1 MARILDAV
9 NRKRGQQAA
18 PAPSLSRP
26 LPMTGISIT
35 YKEVGALSF
44 ASRLIPERTPKR
56 WELISKLVSDC
67 MIDNDLSSPV
77 LAVCKCNDGK
87 RLFNHTAEDCKHVT
101 QILSER
107 YPGTLGFSDEK
118 LRAVLSTYPE
128 RIALKHIILTPQIEE
143 CCGEPIIMCNRP
155 SFPLVYTTQGTF
167 VAALFNGECRKGCS
181 KKFHY
186 SYYQQGDVTKYYI
199 PQGEKYFQYS
209 SQTVF
214 ETALL
219 EDVTNNI
226 SISATSFESRAE
238 VYNEN
243 FRDLDI
249 ARLKYLREFGRTT
262 SDTNHPWK
270 LTEKRVED
278 AWFLY
283 TLVCFYRDRRQ
294 LDEVNFAT
302 SSLPSQRKDL
312 DMLCGRAWELI
323 SQTTNP
329 WIHHKCGK
337 LGCSE
342 GTFRSISY
350 PNLTHPSYYSSINL
364 KLYML

>member
-1 MARILDAV
+1 MGNVA
-9 NRKRGQQAA
+9 KAA
-18 PAPSLSRP
+18 P
-26 LPMTGISIT
+26 
-35 YKEVGALSF
+35 
-44 ASRLIPERTPKR
+44 
-56 WELISKLVSDC
+56 
-67 MIDNDLSSPV
+67 
-77 LAVCKCNDGK
+77 
-87 RLFNHTAEDCKHVT
+87 
-101 QILSER
+101 
-107 YPGTLGFSDEK
+107 
-118 LRAVLSTYPE
+118 
-128 RIALKHIILTPQIEE
+128 
-143 CCGEPIIMCNRP
+143 
-155 SFPLVYTTQGTF
+155 
-167 VAALFNGECRKGCS
+167 
-181 KKFHY
+181 KFHY

-249 ARLKYLREFGRTT
+249 ARLKHLCEFGRTT
-262 SDTNHPWK
+262 SDTDHPWK

-283 TLVCFYRDRRQ
+283 TLVCFYRDRCQ

-302 SSLPSQRKDL
+302 NHLKGRIWICYVVGHGSLSLKQQTPGYIINAASL
-312 DMLCGRAWELI
+312 DVVKVHSEL
-323 SQTTNP
+323 SLTQTLTN
-329 WIHHKCGK
+329 
-337 LGCSE
+337 
-342 GTFRSISY
+342 
-350 PNLTHPSYYSSINL
+350 PSYYSSINL

>member
-1 MARILDAV
+1 MR
-9 NRKRGQQAA
+9 
-18 PAPSLSRP
+18 
-26 LPMTGISIT
+26 
-35 YKEVGALSF
+35 
-44 ASRLIPERTPKR
+44 
-56 WELISKLVSDC
+56 
-67 MIDNDLSSPV
+67 
-77 LAVCKCNDGK
+77 
-87 RLFNHTAEDCKHVT
+87 
-101 QILSER
+101 
-107 YPGTLGFSDEK
+107 
-118 LRAVLSTYPE
+118 
-128 RIALKHIILTPQIEE
+128 
-143 CCGEPIIMCNRP
+143 NRP

-167 VAALFNGECRKGCS
+167 VAALFNGECHKGCS

-243 FRDLDI
+243 FCDLDI
-249 ARLKYLREFGRTT
+249 AQLKHLREFGRTT
-262 SDTNHPWK
+262 SDTDHPWK
-270 LTEKRVED
+270 LIEKRVED

-283 TLVCFYRDRRQ
+283 TLVCFYRDRCQ

-302 SSLPSQRKDL
+302 GSLPSQRKDL

-342 GTFRSISY
+342 GTLRIISY
-350 PNLTHPSYYSSINL
+350 PNPNPPLSL
-364 KLYML
+364 F